1 MRELDTWEINIKTK
15 LTFHNV
21 KITYP
26 EGLNSMIK
34 MFRLEIKVTDI
45 IVPKNHVRFC
55 AIKDVCHSK
64 ALH

>member
-34 MFRLEIKVTDI
+34 MFRLESYLSYKRYINF
-45 IVPKNHVRFC
+45 VPKKIMLDF
-55 AIKDVCHSK
+55 I
-64 ALH
+64 L

>member
-26 EGLNSMIK
+26 EGLQDMIK
-34 MFRLEIKVTDI
+34 MFR
-45 IVPKNHVRFC
+45 
-55 AIKDVCHSK
+55 
-64 ALH
+64 

>member
-15 LTFHNV
+15 LTFHDV

-34 MFRLEIKVTDI
+34 MFRLEMKVT
-45 IVPKNHVRFC
+45 
-55 AIKDVCHSK
+55 VCLKIMSD
-64 ALH
+64 LL

>member
-34 MFRLEIKVTDI
+34 MFRLEMKATECV
-45 IVPKNHVRFC
+45 KNVRFY
-55 AIKDVCHSK
+55 ALKDVCHSK
-64 ALH
+64 TLH